1 MAPYLYKYVRVELP
15 DVVKI
20 TPLPMLIIA
29 HHIVY
34 IFITHPKAAMKFIVM
49 VCIVLVILAQKRI
62 ENVHIDYKVCFF
74 LYQGSPMLKEKV

>member
-49 VCIVLVILAQKRI
+49 
-62 ENVHIDYKVCFF
+62 
-74 LYQGSPMLKEKV
+74 